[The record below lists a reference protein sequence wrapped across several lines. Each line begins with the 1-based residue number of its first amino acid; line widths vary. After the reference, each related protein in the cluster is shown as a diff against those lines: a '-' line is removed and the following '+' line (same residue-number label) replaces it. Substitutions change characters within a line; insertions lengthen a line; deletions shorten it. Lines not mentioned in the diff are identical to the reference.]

1 MVSRAFHIPG
11 IVFLFAS
18 FVLLF
23 VVSIGLPFL
32 TALDFVR
39 VHFKGGL
46 PTIGSDTNA
55 VNEIRVSALSCAPA
69 PSSRRLLTR
78 RVPRYIVRYLVSR

>member
-46 PTIGSDTNA
+46 PTVGSDTNA
-55 VNEIRVSALSCAPA
+55 VNEIRVSPPLVCP
-69 PSSRRLLTR
+69 PRCLLTR
-78 RVPRYIVRYLVSR
+78 RVSLAT